1 MVQKNTDDLKMKLSR
16 VEEVAYNER
25 KHILIVVEHLYK
37 KMEDN
42 RMKVSVR
49 IADGSLTERE
59 IVS

>member
-1 MVQKNTDDLKMKLSR
+1 M
-16 VEEVAYNER
+16 EEVAYNES

-37 KMEDN
+37 KMEN
-42 RMKVSVR
+42 SMKVSVR

>member
-37 KMEDN
+37 KMEN
-42 RMKVSVR
+42 SMKVSVR

>member
-1 MVQKNTDDLKMKLSR
+1 M
-16 VEEVAYNER
+16 EEVAYNER

-37 KMEDN
+37 KMEN
-42 RMKVSVR
+42 SMKVSVR